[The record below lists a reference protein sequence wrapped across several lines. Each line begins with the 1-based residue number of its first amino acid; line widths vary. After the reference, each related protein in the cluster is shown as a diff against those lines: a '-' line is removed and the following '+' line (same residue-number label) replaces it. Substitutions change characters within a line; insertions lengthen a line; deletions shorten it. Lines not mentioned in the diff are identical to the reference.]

1 LDRGAMFCNMF
12 INWADMKGNWLSL
25 SVGEA
30 VLIQEED
37 AKCYKMELNWRMWI
51 GKAVCVVG

>member
-1 LDRGAMFCNMF
+1 MFCNMF

-25 SVGEA
+25 SVDEA